1 MRAHNVGPFA
11 FIFSLA
17 LTGPASAGALDDA
30 HVLVGLERTTGV
42 AFSHAEI
49 SYGGISVTTDQ
60 TDGTLLW
67 SQGGAA
73 PYSMPRFAFDV
84 VVSGAFTFGG
94 SAGYGWHTASLRGSD
109 GSSTDQPS
117 VSTFAVAPRIGVLC
131 PVSASMYFWPRVG
144 ATYSSQSIESH

>member
-1 MRAHNVGPFA
+1 MIERLDAPRARRRLAPVRVLARRGARSDSTQRDFRLRLGLRACPRARARACPCARARLRLRLRPRDRHPAHNVGPFA

-30 HVLVGLERTTGV
+30 HVLVGLERATGV
-42 AFSHAEI
+42 AFSHTEI
-49 SYGGISVTTDQ
+49 SYGGVSVTTDQ

-84 VVSGAFTFGG
+84 VV
-94 SAGYGWHTASLRGSD
+94 
-109 GSSTDQPS
+109 
-117 VSTFAVAPRIGVLC
+117 
-131 PVSASMYFWPRVG
+131 
-144 ATYSSQSIESH
+144 